1 MSYKFT
7 NHHPS
12 FIVII
17 LLTLALFCLSS
28 PLAYAC
34 SCSMGSVK
42 EKFKSSF
49 SVFSG
54 KVKKIDYL
62 QSANGFGDQN
72 IIVYF
77 ENPVVYKGGKNTTL
91 DTAYNGAGCTGY
103 WFKEG
108 EEYLIYAFKRGDGS
122 LDTMWCGGVISKS
135 ENHKAFNKE
144 IKKLSSYQSSTD

>member
-1 MSYKFT
+1 MSYKTAHKNPYF
-7 NHHPS
+7 
-12 FIVII
+12 VVI
-17 LLTLALFCLSS
+17 LLLTTTLFYFSS
-28 PLAYAC
+28 MSTYAC
-34 SCSMGSVK
+34 SCSAGSVK
-42 EKFKSSF
+42 DKFKSSF

-54 KVKKIDYL
+54 KANKIDYL

-77 ENPVVYKGGKNTTL
+77 ENPIVYKGGKNTTL

-108 EEYLIYAFKRGDGS
+108 EEYLIYAFKRDDGS

-144 IKKLSSYQSSTD
+144 IKKIIKLTK